1 MLQSSL
7 YRIVRI
13 VLVFLDFWFNTD
25 LPESH
30 VQRSGKT
37 SQSMPSNN
45 LNSSSSAQQAEMTS
59 PGLEMKTWEEIY
71 QDECLSFKACLET
84 QARILRNDPESQGVD
99 RINDVRIK
107 LISLSHQAERIKE
120 AAFEMVDET
129 PDSVYVRN
137 ATPEW
142 LSTRFGDPQLEQ
154 VCISMEYSLDRLAFE
169 LRSDPSMDLM
179 VAGHL
184 EQMTDDIEMD
194 FLYRRME
201 LFILLSIDMW
211 RYIFQCSRVEMRVAT
226 DFVNHC
232 ITVQVLYLSFKESE
246 GCQKL
251 LQFCYKILPNFPVT
265 FKVLTQFISQNYH

>member
-13 VLVFLDFWFNTD
+13 FLVTLDFWFNTD
-25 LPESH
+25 LPESQ
-30 VQRSGKT
+30 VQRSDKP
-37 SQSMPSNN
+37 SQSIPSD
-45 LNSSSSAQQAEMTS
+45 LNSSSSAQQAERS
-59 PGLEMKTWEEIY
+59 SSNFEMKTWEEIY
-71 QDECLSFKACLET
+71 QEECLSFKASLET

-99 RINDVRIK
+99 RINDVRK
-107 LISLSHQAERIKE
+107 ELISLSHQAERIKE

-142 LSTRFGDPQLEQ
+142 LSSRFGDPQLEQ
-154 VCISMEYSLDRLAFE
+154 VCISMEYSLDRPAFE

-194 FLYRRME
+194 FL
-201 LFILLSIDMW
+201 
-211 RYIFQCSRVEMRVAT
+211 
-226 DFVNHC
+226 
-232 ITVQVLYLSFKESE
+232 
-246 GCQKL
+246 
-251 LQFCYKILPNFPVT
+251 
-265 FKVLTQFISQNYH
+265 

>member
-13 VLVFLDFWFNTD
+13 FLVTLDFWFNTD
-25 LPESH
+25 LPKSQ
-30 VQRSGKT
+30 VQRSGKP
-37 SQSMPSNN
+37 SQSIPSD
-45 LNSSSSAQQAEMTS
+45 LNSSSSAQQAERS
-59 PGLEMKTWEEIY
+59 SSNFEMKTWEEIY
-71 QDECLSFKACLET
+71 QEECLSFKASLET

-99 RINDVRIK
+99 RINDVRK
-107 LISLSHQAERIKE
+107 ELISLSHQAERIKE

-142 LSTRFGDPQLEQ
+142 LSSRFGDPQLEQ

-194 FLYRRME
+194 FL
-201 LFILLSIDMW
+201 
-211 RYIFQCSRVEMRVAT
+211 
-226 DFVNHC
+226 
-232 ITVQVLYLSFKESE
+232 
-246 GCQKL
+246 
-251 LQFCYKILPNFPVT
+251 
-265 FKVLTQFISQNYH
+265 

>member
-13 VLVFLDFWFNTD
+13 FLVTLDFWFNTD
-25 LPESH
+25 LPESQ
-30 VQRSGKT
+30 VQRSDKP
-37 SQSMPSNN
+37 SQSIPSD
-45 LNSSSSAQQAEMTS
+45 LNSSSSAQQAERS
-59 PGLEMKTWEEIY
+59 SSNFEMKTWEEIY
-71 QDECLSFKACLET
+71 QEECLSFKASLET

-99 RINDVRIK
+99 RINDVRK
-107 LISLSHQAERIKE
+107 ELISLSHQAERIKE

-142 LSTRFGDPQLEQ
+142 LSSRFGDPQLEQ

-194 FLYRRME
+194 FL
-201 LFILLSIDMW
+201 
-211 RYIFQCSRVEMRVAT
+211 
-226 DFVNHC
+226 
-232 ITVQVLYLSFKESE
+232 
-246 GCQKL
+246 
-251 LQFCYKILPNFPVT
+251 
-265 FKVLTQFISQNYH
+265 

>member
-13 VLVFLDFWFNTD
+13 FLVTLDFWFNTD
-25 LPESH
+25 LPKSQ
-30 VQRSGKT
+30 VQRSGKP
-37 SQSMPSNN
+37 SQSIPSD
-45 LNSSSSAQQAEMTS
+45 LNSSSSAQKAERS
-59 PGLEMKTWEEIY
+59 SSNFEMKTWEEIY
-71 QDECLSFKACLET
+71 QEECLSFKASLET

-99 RINDVRIK
+99 RINDVRK
-107 LISLSHQAERIKE
+107 ELISLSHQAERIKE

-142 LSTRFGDPQLEQ
+142 LSSRFGDPQLEQ

-194 FLYRRME
+194 FL
-201 LFILLSIDMW
+201 
-211 RYIFQCSRVEMRVAT
+211 
-226 DFVNHC
+226 
-232 ITVQVLYLSFKESE
+232 
-246 GCQKL
+246 
-251 LQFCYKILPNFPVT
+251 
-265 FKVLTQFISQNYH
+265 

>member
-13 VLVFLDFWFNTD
+13 FLVTLDFWFNTD
-25 LPESH
+25 LPKSQ
-30 VQRSGKT
+30 VQRSGKP
-37 SQSMPSNN
+37 SQSIPSD
-45 LNSSSSAQQAEMTS
+45 LNSSSSAQQAERS
-59 PGLEMKTWEEIY
+59 FSNFEMKSWEEIY
-71 QDECLSFKACLET
+71 QEECLSFKASLET
-84 QARILRNDPESQGVD
+84 QARILRKDPESQGVD
-99 RINDVRIK
+99 RINDVRK
-107 LISLSHQAERIKE
+107 ELISLSHQAERIKE

-142 LSTRFGDPQLEQ
+142 LSFRFGDPQLEQ

-194 FLYRRME
+194 FL
-201 LFILLSIDMW
+201 
-211 RYIFQCSRVEMRVAT
+211 
-226 DFVNHC
+226 
-232 ITVQVLYLSFKESE
+232 
-246 GCQKL
+246 
-251 LQFCYKILPNFPVT
+251 
-265 FKVLTQFISQNYH
+265 